1 MIARLGG
8 KYLFFYVL
16 PTFVKVSDNEFLIS
30 AKRRIHH
37 KIELSLVIYMTEK
50 FQDCD
55 ILGVKSY
62 KSNVIPETM
71 ALLPKFSLRI
81 TEMLPNQKLVSTL
94 DLGGLRTITEDMQKN
109 ILLWKSFL

>member
-1 MIARLGG
+1 
-8 KYLFFYVL
+8 
-16 PTFVKVSDNEFLIS
+16 
-30 AKRRIHH
+30 
-37 KIELSLVIYMTEK
+37 MTEK

-62 KSNVIPETM
+62 KNDVIPETM

-81 TEMLPNQKLVSTL
+81 TEMLPNQKLVSAL
-94 DLGGLRTITEDMQKN
+94 DLGGLRTITEDIQKN